1 MQATLS
7 SKQSVHYWGLHTQIC
22 YQGAV
27 QKFLDTVESASY
39 DRERVKS
46 ILRDV
51 VIFKKNIPEAHR
63 QLLKLPNLRGFNE
76 NLKSSAE
83 TEDFRRHMRRYLSL
97 YLPDCAFEISGT
109 NRYKMTTHEA
119 TIISRRIIKAGE
131 EVKYLCGIRAIMT
144 TEEEEDLD
152 RRGHDFSVVMTT
164 RDKATS
170 YLFGPAS
177 LSNHDCEANSKLTS
191 TGRIG
196 MKVIAIRDIGV
207 GEEITVFYGE
217 DYFGKDNRECLC
229 KTCEIHCRNGWVSG
243 DRRGFHQSVEAS
255 LRYRYQP
262 EHERLA
268 GSLSTPVRS
277 SNRSL
282 SKIASNPTSG
292 LNIEPVSWAHR
303 DGCFVDSGRALTRSC
318 SICENHRKLYG
329 FLWPSFRFRFRKE

>member
-1 MQATLS
+1 MEMQVTLS
-7 SKQSVHYWGLHTQIC
+7 SKQSVHDWGLHTQIC
-22 YQGAV
+22 YQGV
-27 QKFLDTVESASY
+27 VRKFCDAVESASH
-39 DRERVKS
+39 DRESVES

-51 VIFKKNIPEAHR
+51 VISKRNIPEAHR
-63 QLLKLPNLRGFNE
+63 QLLELPNLRGFNE
-76 NLKSSAE
+76 NLKLSAE
-83 TEDFRRHMRRYLSL
+83 TKDFRRHMRRYLSL

-109 NRYKMTTHEA
+109 NRYKMTTHEG

-207 GEEITVFYGE
+207 GDEITVFYGE
-217 DYFGKDNRECLC
+217 GYFGKNNRECLC
-229 KTCEIHCRNGWVSG
+229 KTCEIHCRNGWVSE
-243 DRRGFHQSVEAS
+243 DRRGFHQSVEAP
-255 LRYRYQP
+255 LRYQYQQ
-262 EHERLA
+262 HERLA

-282 SKIASNPTSG
+282 SKIASNPTPD
-292 LNIEPVSWAHR
+292 LNVEPVSWAHR
-303 DGCFVDSGRALTRSC
+303 DGCFVDSGRAVTDSC
-318 SICENHRKLYG
+318 LICENHRKLYG
-329 FLWPSFRFRFRKE
+329 FQWPKTKLGK

>member
-1 MQATLS
+1 MLQYRQ
-7 SKQSVHYWGLHTQIC
+7 QS
-22 YQGAV
+22 
-27 QKFLDTVESASY
+27 
-39 DRERVKS
+39 
-46 ILRDV
+46 
-51 VIFKKNIPEAHR
+51 
-63 QLLKLPNLRGFNE
+63 
-76 NLKSSAE
+76 
-83 TEDFRRHMRRYLSL
+83 
-97 YLPDCAFEISGT
+97 
-109 NRYKMTTHEA
+109 
-119 TIISRRIIKAGE
+119 
-131 EVKYLCGIRAIMT
+131 IRAILT

-207 GEEITVFYGE
+207 GDEITVFYGE
-217 DYFGKDNRECLC
+217 GYFGKDNRECLC
-229 KTCEIHCRNGWVSG
+229 KTCEIHSRNGWVLE

-255 LRYRYQP
+255 LRYQYQHK
-262 EHERLA
+262 HERLA

-329 FLWPSFRFRFRKE
+329 FQWPKTKVGK